1 MPSWLEGD
9 VDCGGVN
16 IHYYRT
22 GQGDKPP
29 LILAH
34 GFTDNGLC
42 WYRTVKA
49 LESNYDL
56 VMVDARNHGQSGSGS
71 AHQLELAADLAA
83 VITELGLAPVAALG
97 HSVGGNV
104 VTALAAEYPT
114 LVSTL
119 VIEDPPWTVPHKSPS
134 KNSARFKAFRDYI
147 DSLAQQTQ
155 EQIEQAGRQQHPSWH
170 AQEFPPW
177 AASNRQV
184 RAEAMEELVLQDW
197 AEVVPN
203 ICCPTLL
210 IYGDTDKGGIVGAQT
225 AAAIQTLNPLVQ
237 AQHVP
242 GAGHNLRREA
252 FEPFVALVAAHLAAQ
267 QP

>member
-1 MPSWLEGD
+1 MHSWLEGD
-9 VDCGGVN
+9 VDSDGVN

-29 LILAH
+29 LILSH

-42 WYRTVKA
+42 WYRTAKA
-49 LESNYDL
+49 LEANYDL
-56 VMVDARNHGQSGSGS
+56 VMVDARNHGQSGPGS
-71 AHQLELAADLAA
+71 AHQFELAADLAA
-83 VITELGLAPVAALG
+83 VINALELPPVAALG
-97 HSVGGNV
+97 HSVGGHV

-114 LVSTL
+114 LVSTI
-119 VIEDPPWTVPHKSPS
+119 VIEDPPWSIPHKTPS

-147 DSLAQQTQ
+147 ESLTKQTQ

-170 AQEFPPW
+170 AQEFGPW
-177 AASNRQV
+177 AGSNKQV
-184 RAEAMEELVLQDW
+184 LGQAMEQLVLEDW
-197 AEVVPN
+197 AELVPK
-203 ICCPTLL
+203 ICCPWLL
-210 IYGDTDKGGIVGAQT
+210 IYGDTDKGGIVGKQT
-225 AAAIQTLNPLVQ
+225 AAAVQALNPRVQ

-252 FEPFVALVAAHLAAQ
+252 FEPFVALVAAHLEAQ